1 MLEITENTLFN
12 ALAQLT
18 KISNVN
24 KNVTQQQSQKVEPEK
39 TGKHRFFGEVQD
51 WVMQNSALQG
61 LVRLKASFIY
71 ENLQI
76 PEHGRNNEEYH
87 LEDLD
92 DNFIEEDLELDEDS
106 FE

>member
-39 TGKHRFFGEVQD
+39 TTQIFKLEKKIIEILILYG
-51 WVMQNSALQG
+51 NSK
-61 LVRLKASFIY
+61 VTF
-71 ENLQI
+71 
-76 PEHGRNNEEYH
+76 
-87 LEDLD
+87 
-92 DNFIEEDLELDEDS
+92 DEIKK
-106 FE
+106 